1 MHIKLRLVFVFLLLS
16 LMGCNT
22 TPEKSEEIE
31 KPAVKRQ
38 ASIVNLKVMVSKQA
52 NPDVNERPSP
62 VVVRIFQL
70 KNLGKFSE
78 SDFYALF
85 ENDKEVLGDD
95 LVNSEQFYLKP
106 GEDRSLKNTVEPE
119 THYIAVI
126 AAFRD
131 IEQAMWQDS
140 IVIPA
145 ENTDQLM
152 ILVDQL
158 KISIWKK

>member
-1 MHIKLRLVFVFLLLS
+1 MQIKLRLVFTFLLLA
-16 LMGCNT
+16 LIGCNT
-22 TPEKSEEIE
+22 TPERPVETE
-31 KPAVKRQ
+31 KLAVQRQ
-38 ASIVNLKVMVSKQA
+38 ATIVNLDVMVSKQA
-52 NPDVNERPSP
+52 NPDVNDRASP

-85 ENDKEVLGDD
+85 ENDKEVLGED
-95 LVNSEQFYLKP
+95 LVNAEQFYLKP
-106 GEDRSLKNTVEPE
+106 GEERSLKNTLEPE
-119 THYIAVI
+119 THYIAVV

-131 IEQAMWQDS
+131 IDQAMWQDS

-152 ILVDQL
+152 ILVDKL
-158 KISIWKK
+158 KVSIWKK